1 MTSTQTDATSPLV
14 TSSDRPSL
22 IGRVKWFNNKTG
34 YGFITVTDG
43 DRAGSDIF
51 VHHSSIMVSSEQ
63 YKYLVQG
70 EYVQFKL
77 DNTATGTH
85 VIQAGEVSGINGGKL
100 MCETRR
106 DFRQT
111 RTSYKDET
119 KSADAVS
126 DDEPVKMPRS
136 TRAPKARGSGPREN
150 ASPTSA
156 SAPSQAAEWT
166 LVKGRDTGD
175 SRTTPR
181 AGRGGASDRGATIV
195 GGRGRG
201 RPPRAPT
208 TNTQA

>member
-43 DRAGSDIF
+43 DRVGSDIF

-111 RTSYKDET
+111 RTSYKDDSKPE
-119 KSADAVS
+119 DVS
-126 DDEPVKMPRS
+126 DEEPVKMPRS

-150 ASPTSA
+150 ASPTSVSA
-156 SAPSQAAEWT
+156 APSPPAEWT
-166 LVKGRDTGD
+166 LVKGRETGD
-175 SRTTPR
+175 TTRP
-181 AGRGGASDRGATIV
+181 GRGGASNRGATIV